1 MRVHKTKREGRNR
14 IGIEIKY
21 IISLDRPLRFGS
33 SDSATENKERKK
45 KKRDNR
51 TKKASVYRYLM
62 TPSEPWQGSLKP
74 SLTRHEGTLLF
85 LVYVISKSCLPRN
98 GTGTVSRPFATW
110 FGWVLLLAYHLVL
123 VLV

>member
-45 KKRDNR
+45 KKE
-51 TKKASVYRYLM
+51 TIAQKK
-62 TPSEPWQGSLKP
+62 
-74 SLTRHEGTLLF
+74 
-85 LVYVISKSCLPRN
+85 PRS
-98 GTGTVSRPFATW
+98 TGT
-110 FGWVLLLAYHLVL
+110 
-123 VLV
+123 